1 LSPET
6 PEIRSAVVAAT
17 VTAIAMIAY
26 QVAAKATRDAFFL
39 STFHVTALPA
49 MMIATSVLAIVLAYA
64 FTRALNAW
72 GPGRVIPAT
81 FAGSAALLL
90 VEWAISFPFRRPA
103 AILVY
108 LHYGCLGAL
117 VISGFYSF
125 LSERFD
131 PRTAKRLLARVTGA
145 GALGGVL
152 GGVVASQV
160 GRGLPVTTMIPIL
173 AIFHLICAAAVLR
186 LRPVASPAR
195 TPAAPAPPPAK
206 PQRAPFHLV
215 AESAYLRGLIV
226 LVLIVTLS
234 EGLIDL
240 VLKGRAYQE
249 FGQGGDLLQFFA
261 AFYTGVSILTV
272 VAQATVGRFAL
283 EKLGPARTAALLP
296 ATTAAASAGALVA
309 PGLGSAVFAR
319 GIESILANS
328 VYRAGYEVLFTP
340 VPAREKRSVKA
351 IADVGA
357 SRAGDFLAAAI
368 AQVVVMLAVSR
379 ALQILAACAAICSV
393 AGAWI
398 AYRLHAGYAQSLA
411 RGLVSRAVQLDL
423 SDVRDSTTRSTVL
436 KTLGPLALSQILRAS
451 EGVGTSTPRPSDSM
465 SGPGE
470 ETSTGVTAI
479 EEESDL
485 ARIRGLHSRD
495 PGRVITALEAG
506 PLTAPLVPHVV
517 PLLAW
522 DDVARKA
529 IDALRQAGPVGVEHL
544 VERLLD
550 PNEDFTIRRRIPLVL
565 ATYRDRGAMEGLIA
579 ALADRRFEVRYRAG
593 RALAHLAEMDPSL
606 AMSRE
611 AAFQAVLRE
620 VQSGAGVWESRS
632 LLDRMDDEAWSP
644 VMDEFVRDRA
654 NRSLE
659 HVFTLLAL
667 ALPRQPLRIAF
678 RGLHT
683 DDPLL
688 RGTALEYLESALP
701 PEIRRPLW
709 PYLEDNRPKRPG
721 ATPPAPEALRALL
734 QSSESIVL
742 RLEDLKRMHET
753 KEEDRSS

>member
-1 LSPET
+1 MG
-6 PEIRSAVVAAT
+6 AT
-17 VTAIAMIAY
+17 VTAMAMIAY

-39 STFHVTALPA
+39 STFHVSALPA
-49 MMIATSVLAIVLAYA
+49 MMIATSILAIALAYA
-64 FTRALNAW
+64 STRALNAW
-72 GPGRVIPAT
+72 GPERVIPLAFT
-81 FAGSAALLL
+81 GSAALLL

-117 VISGFYSF
+117 LISGFYSF

-131 PRTAKRLLARVTGA
+131 PRTAKRLLGRVTGA
-145 GALGGVL
+145 GTVGGVL

-173 AIFHLICAAAVLR
+173 AIFHLVCAAAVLR
-186 LRPVASPAR
+186 LRPMASPAR
-195 TPAAPAPPPAK
+195 PPVDSTPRPVK
-206 PQRAPFHLV
+206 PQRSPLHLL
-215 AESAYLRGLIV
+215 AESSYLRGLMV
-226 LVLIVTLS
+226 LVLVVTLG

-240 VLKGRAYQE
+240 VLKGRAFQA

-272 VAQATVGRFAL
+272 VAQATLGRLAL
-283 EKLGPARTAALLP
+283 EKLGPARTAAILP
-296 ATTAAASAGALVA
+296 ATTAAASAGALVV

-319 GIESILANS
+319 GIESILSNS
-328 VYRAGYEVLFTP
+328 VYRSGYEVLFTP

-357 SRAGDFLAAAI
+357 SRLGDFLAAAI
-368 AQVVVMLAVSR
+368 AQVVVLLAISR
-379 ALQILAACAAICSV
+379 ALQILAACATICSV
-393 AGAWI
+393 FGAWI
-398 AYRLHAGYAQSLA
+398 AYRLHVGYSQSLA

-423 SDVRDSTTRSTVL
+423 SGVRDSTTRSTVL
-436 KTLGPLALSQILRAS
+436 KTLGPLALSQILEVK
-451 EGVGTSTPRPSDSM
+451 EGVGSATPRPID
-465 SGPGE
+465 GRTVPGE
-470 ETSTGVTAI
+470 GSSTDATTI
-479 EEESDL
+479 EEETDL

-495 PGRVITALEAG
+495 PGRVIGALDSG
-506 PLTAPLVPHVV
+506 PLPASLIPHVV

-529 IDALRQAGPVGVEHL
+529 IDALRQAGPVAVEHL

-565 ATYRDRGAMEGLIA
+565 ATYRDRAAMEGLIA
-579 ALADRRFEVRYRAG
+579 ALGDRRFEVRYRAG
-593 RALAHLAEMDPSL
+593 RALAHLAEVDPTL
-606 AMSRE
+606 TMRRE
-611 AAFQAVLRE
+611 DAFQAVLRE

-632 LLDRMDDEAWSP
+632 LLDRMDDESWSP

-688 RGTALEYLESALP
+688 RGTALEYLETALP

-742 RLEDLKRMHET
+742 RLEDLKRIHEA
-753 KEEDRSS
+753 KEEEPR